1 MFGGIT
7 YLGWFHT
14 ILGTLAIFAGIFLI
28 LRDRKIE
35 IKNNLA
41 KFYLISTVVTSI
53 SSLFIYNA
61 TGSFNT
67 AHMLSILTT
76 LVIFFAVLLHYKN
89 FFGFLNLYLKEL
101 ALTSTVFFSLLPTT
115 AEFLQRLPPR
125 NPFVESIE
133 DPLVMKFY
141 IFYVVIFAII
151 AIYQVFI
158 IYKEDVY
165 AR

>member
-76 LVIFFAVLLHYKN
+76 LVIFLQFYFTIKIFL
-89 FFGFLNLYLKEL
+89 GFL
-101 ALTSTVFFSLLPTT
+101 
-115 AEFLQRLPPR
+115 
-125 NPFVESIE
+125 
-133 DPLVMKFY
+133 
-141 IFYVVIFAII
+141 IFI
-151 AIYQVFI
+151 
-158 IYKEDVY
+158 
-165 AR
+165 